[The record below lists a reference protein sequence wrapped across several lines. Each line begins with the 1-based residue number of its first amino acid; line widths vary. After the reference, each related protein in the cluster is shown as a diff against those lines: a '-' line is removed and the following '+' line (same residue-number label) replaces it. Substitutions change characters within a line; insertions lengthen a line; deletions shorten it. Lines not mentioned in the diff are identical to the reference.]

1 MMIEIMTIAIVL
13 LLLVVIILQIVFRG
27 SNAGME
33 EAMREEISRSR
44 DELNTSLRE
53 NRQELMNSFVQFS
66 GSNDQKF
73 HTFRENIGDSLEKIR
88 ETVNQNLK
96 SVQEDNQRKFDEMR
110 QELLNS
116 FVQFSGNNDQKFH
129 TFREGTLSHLE
140 KIRETIDQNLKSIQE
155 DNRRK
160 LDEMRQVVDEKL
172 RESVE
177 KRFNESFKLISDRL
191 DQVHKGLGE
200 MQNLASGV
208 GDLKKVLTNVKTRGN
223 LGELQLSSI
232 LEQCLSPDQYAANV
246 TVKPNSLERVEF
258 AVKMPGRS
266 DGEEPL
272 YLPIDAKFPL
282 EDYQRLLDA
291 YETGVDL
298 EPSQR
303 AFETAVRKSS
313 REISD
318 KYINPPFT
326 TDFAILFVPTEGLY
340 AEILRRGTLFET
352 LHRDYKIAVVGP
364 ANLMAFLNSLQMGF
378 RTLAIEK
385 RSSEVWNIL
394 GAIKTEFGRFGDVL
408 EKTRKKLELAANE
421 ISNAGV
427 RTRAI
432 QRKLRDVQEL
442 PAVESSRLLGDVFET
457 EAASYTDDEA

>member
-1 MMIEIMTIAIVL
+1 MIEIMTIIIAVL
-13 LLLVVIILQIVFRG
+13 LVVVIILQIISRTA
-27 SNAGME
+27 NAGLERTMRDE
-33 EAMREEISRSR
+33 IFRNREE
-44 DELNTSLRE
+44 LNASLRE
-53 NRQELMNSFVQFS
+53 NRQELMNSLVQFS

-73 HTFRENIGDSLEKIR
+73 HTFRESTGE
-88 ETVNQNLK
+88 
-96 SVQEDNQRKFDEMR
+96 
-110 QELLNS
+110 
-116 FVQFSGNNDQKFH
+116 
-129 TFREGTLSHLE
+129 HLE

-177 KRFNESFKLISDRL
+177 KRFNESFKLISERL

-223 LGELQLSSI
+223 IGELQLAGI
-232 LEQCLSPDQYAANV
+232 LEQCLSPDQYSANV
-246 TVKPNSLERVEF
+246 AVKPNSLERVEF

-266 DGEEPL
+266 DSEEAL

-291 YETGVDL
+291 YETGIEL
-298 EPSQR
+298 ESCQR
-303 AFETAVRKSS
+303 AFESAVRKSAK
-313 REISD
+313 EISD

-326 TDFAILFVPTEGLY
+326 TDFAVLFVPTEGLY
-340 AEILRRGTLFET
+340 AEILRRGTLFES

-385 RSSEVWNIL
+385 RSSEVWNVL
-394 GAIKTEFGRFGDVL
+394 GAIKTEFGKFGDVL
-408 EKTRKKLELAANE
+408 EKTRKRLELAANE

-442 PAVESSRLLGDVFET
+442 PAAESSRLLGDIFET
-457 EAASYTDDEA
+457 EAISTTEE